1 MSNTQSITLTD
12 KQSRDIN
19 LLKGISILL
28 VLFIHA
34 KISTAS
40 FFIYAF
46 HEPWMGYILKIIY
59 KMVNPSGIANFIAPF
74 VLVVMT
80 VAYSYAAYILLK
92 KYAPRLLSLLTGAR
106 NK

>member
-34 KISTAS
+34 KI
-40 FFIYAF
+40 
-46 HEPWMGYILKIIY
+46 
-59 KMVNPSGIANFIAPF
+59 
-74 VLVVMT
+74 
-80 VAYSYAAYILLK
+80 
-92 KYAPRLLSLLTGAR
+92 
-106 NK
+106 